1 MKGQI
6 LIIEDEA
13 DISKTIRY
21 FLEEEGYD
29 VSIAG
34 SGEEG
39 LEKAR
44 QHNPD
49 LVILDLK
56 LPEMPG
62 EEVCKEIKR
71 DKKISGT
78 PIIMLTAKDSDVDRV
93 VGRVIGADCYMT
105 KPFELDELGGK
116 IKDLLGKRTDRP
128 DGRKGE
134 DGDV

>member
-1 MKGQI
+1 MKEQI

-39 LEKAR
+39 LEKTLL
-44 QHNPD
+44 HNPD

-56 LPEMPG
+56 LPELQG
-62 EEVCKEIKR
+62 EEVCKEIRK
-71 DKKISGT
+71 DKKTSGT
-78 PIIMLTAKDSDVDRV
+78 LIIMLTAKDSDVDRV

-105 KPFELDELGGK
+105 KPFELDELGSR
-116 IKDLLGKRTDRP
+116 IKELLANKKADHS
-128 DGRKGE
+128 
-134 DGDV
+134 